1 MSVSPADPTLEL
13 LAAQIS
19 RHDIIIPFYQRRFVW
34 TIEQSSKLVESF
46 LMGLPVPQVFLY
58 VNSESQLEVIDG
70 QQRLLSVKYFF
81 DGYFGE
87 PDRSGRRQIFKLK
100 NLAQRSEYN
109 EKTFSE
115 LSSRDQRRL
124 RNSTLRTIN
133 IRQLH
138 PEGENESVF
147 HIFERLNTGGTRL
160 RPQEIRNAV
169 YRGRII
175 DTLKDLNNTP
185 EWQHILGLKRPDRY
199 QKDIELILRLF
210 GLFQRWQRYEKPML
224 SFLNKTMDTNRKFES
239 PIARRFKKRF
249 VEATKLID
257 KSLSKPFRPK
267 TVVNSAVLDSVMI
280 AILENG
286 KITESMLKRNYKLLL
301 ADAEFRKNIS
311 GATTDTN
318 VVQARIEI
326 AKRVLSN

>member
-1 MSVSPADPTLEL
+1 
-13 LAAQIS
+13 
-19 RHDIIIPFYQRRFVW
+19 
-34 TIEQSSKLVESF
+34 
-46 LMGLPVPQVFLY
+46 
-58 VNSESQLEVIDG
+58 
-70 QQRLLSVKYFF
+70 
-81 DGYFGE
+81 
-87 PDRSGRRQIFKLK
+87 
-100 NLAQRSEYN
+100 
-109 EKTFSE
+109 
-115 LSSRDQRRL
+115 
-124 RNSTLRTIN
+124 
-133 IRQLH
+133 
-138 PEGENESVF
+138 VF

-267 TVVNSAVLDSVMI
+267 TVVNSAVLESVMI